1 MATKT
6 VLTTVENK
14 ILSANNLVK
23 KTDYKT
29 KITEIEN
36 KLNSHNHDKYIT
48 IPNFNALTADVFKGR
63 LKQANLV
70 AKVNFD
76 NTLSSL
82 NSKIAAD
89 KTKNEPIE
97 NELIKLKTLD

>member
-14 ILSANNLVK
+14 ILSVNNLVK

-29 KITEIEN
+29 KIRDIEN

-48 IPNFNALTADVFKGR
+48 TPHFNTLAADVFKAR

-82 NSKIAAD
+82 NSKIAAN
-89 KTKNEPIE
+89 KTNIESIE
-97 NELIKLKTLD
+97 NEIIKLKTLD